1 MKKNNLLFAVIV
13 MVLSNGCAIEN
24 AQISPKVQPIRQ
36 APAPVRVVT
45 QADANFSIVN
55 EVNTKLRVVFNWS
68 AAEKSF
74 CEKLAVRLAGAV
86 ILDKAEIVLNS
97 SGDVIITLLPEFEL
111 LDKTREYYRIKCNQ
125 IEVSIA
131 SKQKVY
137 AMTTVEPKSL
147 PRKLG
152 VQNAKNQYL
161 APAVKTIAPFL
172 KKELEK
178 ISNESVAV
186 SVVDFSLANVQENP
200 ESQYVAAQVNRIS
213 QILSSTPGVINFTN
227 IRQNVAN
234 ATCSFRVVYLKEK
247 FPQGITNMLNLKLAG
262 K

>member
-1 MKKNNLLFAVIV
+1 MKKTNLLFAVMV
-13 MVLSNGCAIEN
+13 MALSNGCAIEN
-24 AQISPKVQPIRQ
+24 AQISPKPQPIKQ
-36 APAPVRVVT
+36 APAPVRVFT
-45 QADANFSIVN
+45 QANANFSVVN

-74 CEKLAVRLAGAV
+74 CEKLAARLAGAV

-161 APAVKTIAPFL
+161 ASAVKAIAPFL

>member
-1 MKKNNLLFAVIV
+1 MKKYNLFVAVMLV
-13 MVLSNGCAIEN
+13 VLSNGCALER
-24 AQISPKVQPIRQ
+24 AQISPNPQPIPQ
-36 APAPVRVVT
+36 APAPVRTVT
-45 QADANFSIVN
+45 QANANFSVAS
-55 EVNTKLRVVFNWS
+55 EVNTKLRVVFNWP
-68 AAEKSF
+68 AAEKTFSA
-74 CEKLAVRLAGAV
+74 KLAERLAGSV
-86 ILDKAEIVLNS
+86 ILDKAEITLNS
-97 SGDVIITLLPEFEL
+97 TADLVVTIIPEFEL

-125 IEVSIA
+125 IKVSIA

-213 QILSSTPGVINFTN
+213 LILSSTPGVINFTN